1 MRAIDVMVRDVVT
14 VRPDTD
20 VADAIK
26 LLSEHD
32 VSALPVVDSENM
44 LVGILSETDL
54 IERVEIGTEKQRP
67 W

>member
-20 VADAIK
+20 VAEAIK

-32 VSALPVVDSENM
+32 VSALPVVDAVGN
-44 LVGILSETDL
+44 LVGIFSEADL
-54 IERVEIGTEKQRP
+54 IHRV
-67 W
+67 